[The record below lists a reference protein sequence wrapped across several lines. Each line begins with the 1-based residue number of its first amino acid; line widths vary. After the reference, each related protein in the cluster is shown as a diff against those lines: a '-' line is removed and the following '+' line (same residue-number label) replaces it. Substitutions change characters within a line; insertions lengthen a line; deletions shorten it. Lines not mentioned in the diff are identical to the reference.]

1 MQCIKSIPLWVLAQK
16 KIETLARI
24 LAHAS
29 LYFRLPNKLT
39 YVVKLIHKIWEFKKD
54 SVVVVTMR
62 SSI

>member
-29 LYFRLPNKLT
+29 LYFQLPNKLA
-39 YVVKLIHKIWEFKKD
+39 YVVKLIHKI
-54 SVVVVTMR
+54 
-62 SSI
+62 